1 MYIFFSIF
9 LQWFTVLEISL
20 SNDSVSFLSCNR
32 HLMESRLLFAHS
44 QYPFPHPTYSLL
56 FIYWHE
62 ILTTILSSSHTTTR
76 TFCNSCY
83 PELIFHFPE
92 KCCTVSSYRHQF
104 LLTPLFFFF
113 ILQRFGKNMSQH
125 NSNQRSLRNSIPCIS
140 LTKGSIFVTLQFHAD
155 MPT

>member
-32 HLMESRLLFAHS
+32 HLMESRLLFVHS

-104 LLTPLFFFF
+104 LLTPLFFFLSF
-113 ILQRFGKNMSQH
+113 RDLVKTWANIIPIRDPWGTQFPASPRPKVL
-125 NSNQRSLRNSIPCIS
+125 SL
-140 LTKGSIFVTLQFHAD
+140 
-155 MPT
+155 